1 MTSTYFSTGMY
12 SYSGSCSGKLSK
24 DRITMDVKSTP
35 VGKTESERWGRGWSV
50 KIFLRC
56 NIISV
61 GSRRRRE
68 F

>member
-35 VGKTESERWGRGWSV
+35 VGKTESEKWGRGWSV

-56 NIISV
+56 NII
-61 GSRRRRE
+61 
-68 F
+68 